1 MDYLDSLDSSS
12 KLAPICQKSF
22 INKFYLILLN
32 GKICFDVIGAKNSW
46 WKQIHV
52 FCIDNMYICIIRMGQ
67 ASRAFLPQPAK
78 SWKAWRKMCNI
89 WQDKEDA
96 CVRSSSVAARLD
108 QESRGRR
115 PSEDEPSGCRSGS
128 ASSLSRCRP
137 IVRCRAPSGS
147 TATDLSAVGF
157 C

>member
-108 QESRGRR
+108 QESSLAGEEDRAKTSPADADRAR
-115 PSEDEPSGCRSGS
+115 PLACHVAVPSSG
-128 ASSLSRCRP
+128 A
-137 IVRCRAPSGS
+137 VRHPVP
-147 TATDLSAVGF
+147 LL
-157 C
+157 